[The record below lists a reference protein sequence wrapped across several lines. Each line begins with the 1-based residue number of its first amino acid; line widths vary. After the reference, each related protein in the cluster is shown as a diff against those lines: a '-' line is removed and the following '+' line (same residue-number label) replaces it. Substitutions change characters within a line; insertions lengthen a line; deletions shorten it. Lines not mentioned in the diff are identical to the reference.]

1 MHAVSRGAEMTLA
14 EVSTESVRR
23 LAGLR
28 LVTAAAGERVA
39 PPWWGTQFLTDAGLR
54 SMRRIFPR
62 TALGSALACVTEAA
76 RADHGGRVGIG
87 GRYHLFRL
95 PPRVEQQLASSL
107 SESAFATELEDAI
120 KGGLNDVL
128 SVLQGLATGAKL
140 TQKDGPVSLGEIGQ
154 LLKPQSLAD
163 IAALYRGAAASGG
176 RSYPYFVG
184 PP

>member
-1 MHAVSRGAEMTLA
+1 MTLA
-14 EVSTESVRR
+14 DIPTESMRR

-28 LVTAAAGERVA
+28 LVTAAAGERVV
-39 PPWWGTQFLTDAGLR
+39 PPWWRTQFLTAAGLR

-76 RADHGGRVGIG
+76 RADHDSRVGIG

-95 PPRVEQQLASSL
+95 PPRIEQQLASSL
-107 SESAFATELEDAI
+107 NESAFTAELEDAI
-120 KGGLNDVL
+120 KGGLDHAL
-128 SVLQGLATGAKL
+128 SVLERLSTGAKL
-140 TQKDGPVSLGEIGQ
+140 TQRDGPVSLGEIGR
-154 LLKPQSLAD
+154 LVKPQSLAE
-163 IAALYRGAAASGG
+163 IAALYRVAAASGK